1 MSALPLRPFGVPDMV
16 WPQGMCE
23 VCYEPQWS
31 DALHDWEFVQDATGP
46 CGTCQVLRM
55 DVLEILDGNDL
66 RVPLADRAVVLTDLA
81 LGADAREGSL

>member
-1 MSALPLRPFGVPDMV
+1 MLRAAV
-16 WPQGMCE
+16 
-23 VCYEPQWS
+23 S
-31 DALHDWEFVQDATGP
+31 DALHDWEFVEDATGP
-46 CGTCQVLRM
+46 CGTCQVLQM